1 MFPPNAGARFEQH
14 TGIGG
19 EHIGSPLQVFF
30 RHRMFRKHPMSF
42 RNEFPYGRE
51 RELSVKPPNNLISC
65 RGDQPVA
72 PTLVCR

>member
-1 MFPPNAGARFEQH
+1 MPNSFHGIIAYEMQPYVSVPKMLEQ
-14 TGIGG
+14 G

-42 RNEFPYGRE
+42 RNEFRYGRE

-65 RGDQPVA
+65 RGE
-72 PTLVCR
+72 